1 MKKLLII
8 PLFLLSALL
17 VTAQRQSGSNR
28 QNVTLNPNS
37 GYSNVTEGTFG
48 YGVAGTTMP
57 YSRHYY
63 GFTSSHGY
71 QLNIYGLNLS
81 TNLFIGLGSGLL
93 FYKEGNLVPAFVDFR
108 FTWDKKKIEP
118 FLFGNSGLLFGVK
131 NLDENTKLF
140 INAGGG
146 IRYRIDDSFAVSL
159 GTGLLLQMGT
169 SRASFLNVKAGV
181 AYKLNSY

>member
-1 MKKLLII
+1 MKRLLII
-8 PLFLLSALL
+8 IIFYLPALL
-17 VTAQRQSGSNR
+17 ATAQRQANSGR

-37 GYSNVTEGTFG
+37 GYANVTEATFG

-57 YSRHYY
+57 YSQWYY

-93 FYKEGNLVPAFVDFR
+93 VYKEGNLVPAFVDIR
-108 FTWDKKKIEP
+108 FTWDKKKVEP
-118 FLFGNSGLLFGVK
+118 FLYGNSGLLIGVK
-131 NLDENTKLF
+131 NLDENTKLY
-140 INAGGG
+140 INGGGG

-159 GTGLLLQMGT
+159 GGGLLLQMGT

-181 AYKLNSY
+181 TYKLNRY

>member
-1 MKKLLII
+1 MKNILIVFVF
-8 PLFLLSALL
+8 LFA
-17 VTAQRQSGSNR
+17 TAFAAAQKPSGSTR
-28 QNVTLNPNS
+28 QKVTLNTNS
-37 GYSNVTEGTFG
+37 GYANVTEATFG

-57 YSRHYY
+57 YSRQYY

-81 TNLFIGLGSGLL
+81 TNLFLGLGSGLL
-93 FYKEGNLVPAFVDFR
+93 FYKEGNLVPAFVDIR
-108 FTWDKKKIEP
+108 FTWDKKMIEP
-118 FLFGNSGLLFGVK
+118 FLYGNSGLLFGVK

-146 IRYRIDDSFAVSL
+146 IRFRIDGAFALSL

-181 AYKLNSY
+181 SYKLNRY

>member
-8 PLFLLSALL
+8 PLFLLSVAI
-17 VTAQRQSGSNR
+17 VTAQRQANSGR

-37 GYSNVTEGTFG
+37 GYASVTEATFG
-48 YGVAGTTMP
+48 YGVAGTTTS
-57 YSRHYY
+57 YSRQYY

-81 TNLFIGLGSGLL
+81 TNLFMGLGSGLL
-93 FYKEGNLVPAFVDFR
+93 FYKEGNLVPVFVDFR

-118 FLFGNSGLLFGVK
+118 FLYGNSGLLFGVK
-131 NLDENTKLF
+131 SLDENTKLF
-140 INAGGG
+140 INGGGG
-146 IRYRIDDSFAVSL
+146 IRYRIDDSFAISL
-159 GTGLLLQMGT
+159 GGGLLLQMGN

-181 AYKLNSY
+181 AYKLNRY

>member
-8 PLFLLSALL
+8 PVFMLSTALI
-17 VTAQRQSGSNR
+17 TAQRQANSGR

-37 GYSNVTEGTFG
+37 GYANVTEATFG
-48 YGVAGTTMP
+48 HGVAGTTMP
-57 YSRHYY
+57 YSQQYY

-81 TNLFIGLGSGLL
+81 TNLFMGLGSGLL
-93 FYKEGNLVPAFVDFR
+93 FYKEGNLVPAFVDLR

-118 FLFGNSGLLFGVK
+118 FLYGNSGLLFGVK

-146 IRYRIDDSFAVSL
+146 IRYRIDDSFALSL

-181 AYKLNSY
+181 SYKRNRY

>member
-8 PLFLLSALL
+8 HVFLLSAAL
-17 VTAQRQSGSNR
+17 VNAQRQSGAGR

-37 GYSNVTEGTFG
+37 GYANVSEATFG

-57 YSRHYY
+57 YSRQYY

-71 QLNIYGLNLS
+71 QLNIYGLNVS
-81 TNLFIGLGSGLL
+81 TNLFMGLGSGLL

-108 FTWDKKKIEP
+108 FTWDKRKIEP
-118 FLFGNSGLLFGVK
+118 FLYGNSGLLFGVK

-146 IRYRIDDSFAVSL
+146 IRFRIDEAFALSL

-169 SRASFLNVKAGV
+169 SRASFLNVKAGMS
-181 AYKLNSY
+181 YKLNKY

>member
-1 MKKLLII
+1 MKNFLII
-8 PLFLLSALL
+8 IIFLFTSAFT
-17 VTAQRQSGSNR
+17 TAQRQSGATR
-28 QNVTLNPNS
+28 QKVTLNPNS
-37 GYSNVTEGTFG
+37 GYANVTEATFG

-57 YSRHYY
+57 YSQQYY

-71 QLNIYGLNLS
+71 QLNIYGLNVS
-81 TNLFIGLGSGLL
+81 TNLFMGLGSGLL

-108 FTWDKKKIEP
+108 FTWDKNKIEP
-118 FLFGNSGLLFGVK
+118 FLYGNSGLLFGVK

-146 IRYRIDDSFAVSL
+146 IRFRIDEAFALSL

-181 AYKLNSY
+181 SYKMNRY

>member
-1 MKKLLII
+1 MKYLLII
-8 PLFLLSALL
+8 YLFFF
-17 VTAQRQSGSNR
+17 TAGLAAAQKPSGSAK

-37 GYSNVTEGTFG
+37 GYANVTEATFG

-57 YSRHYY
+57 YSERYY
-63 GFTSSHGY
+63 GFTTSHGY

-81 TNLFIGLGSGLL
+81 TNLFMGLGGGLL
-93 FYKEGNLVPAFVDFR
+93 FYKEGNLIPVFMDFR

-131 NLDENTKLF
+131 NLDESTKLF

-146 IRYRIDDSFAVSL
+146 IKYRIDDSFAISL
-159 GTGLLLQMGT
+159 GAGLLLQMGT

-181 AYKLNSY
+181 SYKLNRY

>member
-1 MKKLLII
+1 MKKILII
-8 PLFLLSALL
+8 PAFLLSAAL
-17 VTAQRQSGSNR
+17 VTAQRQSGSAR
-28 QNVTLNPNS
+28 QTVTLNPNS
-37 GYSNVTEGTFG
+37 GYANVTEVIYGS
-48 YGVAGTTMP
+48 GVAGTAMP
-57 YSRHYY
+57 YSRYYY

-81 TNLFIGLGSGLL
+81 TNLFIGIGSGLL

-118 FLFGNSGLLFGVK
+118 FLYGNSGLLFGVN

-140 INAGGG
+140 INAGAG
-146 IRYRIDDSFAVSL
+146 IKYRIDEAFALSL

-169 SRASFLNVKAGV
+169 SRATFLNVKAGV
-181 AYKLNSY
+181 SYKLNRY

>member
-1 MKKLLII
+1 MKNFLII
-8 PLFLLSALL
+8 IIFLFTSAFLA
-17 VTAQRQSGSNR
+17 AQKPSGSTR

-37 GYSNVTEGTFG
+37 GYANVSEATLG
-48 YGVAGTTMP
+48 YGVGGTTMP
-57 YSRHYY
+57 YSEHYY
-63 GFTSSHGY
+63 GFTTSHGY

-81 TNLFIGLGSGLL
+81 TNLFIGLGAGLL

-118 FLFGNSGLLFGVK
+118 FLYGNSGLLFGVK

-140 INAGGG
+140 INGGGG
-146 IRYRIDDSFAVSL
+146 IRYRIDDSFALSL
-159 GTGLLLQMGT
+159 GAGLLLQMGT

-181 AYKLNSY
+181 SYKLNRY